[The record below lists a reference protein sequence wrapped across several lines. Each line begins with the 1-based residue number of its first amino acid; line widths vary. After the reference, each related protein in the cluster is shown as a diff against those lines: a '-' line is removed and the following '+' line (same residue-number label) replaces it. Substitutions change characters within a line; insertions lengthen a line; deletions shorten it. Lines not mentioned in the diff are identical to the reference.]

1 MKNVFDILENYIK
14 IKFDGN
20 TYHPEK
26 KMERNLSFEF
36 ASVSILFTAS
46 LPIIHYIWIVEYP

>member
-1 MKNVFDILENYIK
+1 MKNVFDILENYKK

-26 KMERNLSFEF
+26 REWSE
-36 ASVSILFTAS
+36 ASVFELAPVYRPFAAS
-46 LPIIHYIWIVEYP
+46 VPIIHYI

>member
-26 KMERNLSFEF
+26 ENGAK
-36 ASVSILFTAS
+36 
-46 LPIIHYIWIVEYP
+46 P